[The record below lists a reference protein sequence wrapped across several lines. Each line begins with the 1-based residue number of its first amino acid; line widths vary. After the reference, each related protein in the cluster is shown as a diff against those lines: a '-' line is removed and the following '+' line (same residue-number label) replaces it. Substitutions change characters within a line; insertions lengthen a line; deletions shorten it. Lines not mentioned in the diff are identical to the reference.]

1 MGLAVDVVEG
11 CLEHYTQP
19 TEEAKTSNTTKLV
32 KVIALAIIILIIAV
46 FGQCLWNIFL
56 AGAEKGSGYFTFIKP
71 LPSPLHTIG
80 VYLTLVLFWL
90 MLNF

>member
-1 MGLAVDVVEG
+1 MSNL
-11 CLEHYTQP
+11 LSSLS
-19 TEEAKTSNTTKLV
+19 KTIHASL
-32 KVIALAIIILIIAV
+32 ALAIIILIIAV

-80 VYLTLVLFWL
+80 VYLTLVLF
-90 MLNF
+90 FGSC